1 MGGNSLL
8 NILIQTVKSKMT
20 GFVTKFR
27 MYTSWSF
34 IKTRVVVKI
43 REFFSNLL
51 GFKPR
56 NKEDYFTVGRWMI
69 SKRLVYALVLIIG
82 VVSIWYI
89 STETSLFKHFDE
101 DGVKTYDYNSIR
113 LRTAK
118 GHVRIRGKSGYRA
131 FDGSVEDGYVTGE
144 GTLYNPAGNVV
155 YTGNFEQ
162 NKYEGMGT
170 LNYAD
175 GSMLYQGTFHDNKY
189 EGTGTLYRENG
200 TKEYEGGFSQGLKNG
215 NGILYDAG
223 ENELYTGLFSSDNI
237 VYSEL
242 LGKTASQVADCYKGG
257 RDLYMTDDESVVY
270 LRGIGA
276 LYHGVR
282 DAEALDDEEKVSE
295 VYVLHDYFNFAGA
308 YIDTIPDIEDVLG
321 SPIYEGFSDIIL
333 PEAVAIDIINSTSE
347 KFKGVADLVTTDTFS
362 DVSTIDSYDR
372 DYEVYIYS
380 FRRGEIIYSFVCPG
394 KAGYFEFYYV
404 SQDEEETA

>member
-56 NKEDYFTVGRWMI
+56 NSEDYFTVGRWMI
-69 SKRLVYALVLIIG
+69 SRRLVYALVLIIG

-101 DGVKTYDYNSIR
+101 DGVKTYDYNSMR

-118 GHVRIRGKSGYRA
+118 GHVRILGKSGYRA
-131 FDGSVEDGYVTGE
+131 FDGNVEGGYVTGE

-155 YTGNFEQ
+155 FTGNFDR
-162 NKYEGMGT
+162 NKYEGTGT

-175 GSMLYQGTFHDNKY
+175 GSMRYQGTFHDNEF
-189 EGTGTLYRENG
+189 EGNGTLYRENG
-200 TKEYEGGFSQGLKNG
+200 TKEYEGGFAQGMKNG
-215 NGILYDAG
+215 AGTLYDAG
-223 ENELYTGLFSSDNI
+223 ENELYTGSFSSDNI
-237 VYSEL
+237 VYSEM
-242 LGKTASQVADCYKGG
+242 LGKTASEVSDCYKGP
-257 RDLYMTDDESVVY
+257 RDLYMTDEESVVY
-270 LRGIGA
+270 MSGIGA

-282 DAEALDDEEKVSE
+282 DAEALDADEKVTE
-295 VYVLHDYFNFAGA
+295 VYVLHDYFNYSGGVV
-308 YIDTIPDIEDVLG
+308 DTIPDIEDILG
-321 SPIYEGFSDIIL
+321 SPVYEGFSDIIL
-333 PEAVAIDIINSTSE
+333 PEAVAIDIINSTE
-347 KFKGVADLVTTDTFS
+347 TAFDGVADLVTTDSFS
-362 DVSTIDSYDR
+362 DVSTVDSYDR
-372 DYEVYIYS
+372 DYEVYIYT
-380 FRRGEIIYSFVCPG
+380 FRRGDVLYSFVCPNR
-394 KAGYFEFYYV
+394 AGYFEFYYV
-404 SQDEEETA
+404 SQDGDEAA